1 MKIKLIVVGK
11 TDDGYIKKGVEEYV
25 KRLKH
30 YIQFEIIVI
39 NDVKTGK
46 KTNETIQ
53 KQLES
58 ELIISKIEKSDY
70 IILLDEK
77 GVEYNSVEFSSFI
90 QKRMNSGMNIVF
102 IVGGPF
108 GFSDTLYE
116 IANSKIALSR
126 LTFSHQMVRLFFTE
140 QLYRSFTILRGEKYH
155 HL

>member
-1 MKIKLIVVGK
+1 MKIKLIVVGS
-11 TDDGYIKKGVEEYV
+11 TDDGYVRKGVEEYV

-30 YIQFEIIVI
+30 YIQFETIVI

-46 KTNETIQ
+46 KTNENIQ

-58 ELIISKIEKSDY
+58 ELIITKLEKSDY

-77 GVEYNSVEFSSFI
+77 GQEYNSVEFSNFI

-102 IVGGPF
+102 IIGGPF

-116 IANSKIALSR
+116 LANSKIALSR
-126 LTFSHQMVRLFFTE
+126 LTFSHQMIRLFFTE
-140 QLYRSFTILRGEKYH
+140 QLYRAFTILRGEKYH
-155 HL
+155 HS